1 MICNGIGRVI
11 LLSLILVTILE
22 YSVDA
27 QSHPCD
33 QPAPATVTIQS
44 GAPHKVQFC
53 SPANDGVEAVLANV
67 DSVPTDLVP
76 VVAKTAASAT
86 GLVLF
91 ETTLFLQVS
100 RGAHTLT
107 VASYNTNA
115 LTGALQLGPAS
126 SPFAFTA
133 VDDTPLPIPPSLR
146 GVVR

>member
-1 MICNGIGRVI
+1 MKWKGTGRAIVV
-11 LLSLILVTILE
+11 SLFLVTILD
-22 YSVDA
+22 YRVNA
-27 QSHPCD
+27 QTHPCD
-33 QPAPATVTIQS
+33 QPAPATVTVQS

-53 SPANDGVEAVLANV
+53 SPAGDGVEAVLATV
-67 DSVPTDLVP
+67 DAVPTDLVP
-76 VVAKTAASAT
+76 VTAKTTASAT

-107 VASYNTNA
+107 IASYNTNA
-115 LTGALQLGPAS
+115 ITGALQLGPAS

-133 VDDTPLPIPPSLR
+133 VDDTPLPTAPSLR